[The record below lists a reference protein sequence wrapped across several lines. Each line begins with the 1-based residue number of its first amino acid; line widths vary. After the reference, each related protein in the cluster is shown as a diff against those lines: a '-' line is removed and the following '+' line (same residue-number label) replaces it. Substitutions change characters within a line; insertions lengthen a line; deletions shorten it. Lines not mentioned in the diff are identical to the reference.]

1 MLKVDQYEYVRT
13 ARRVYGKSVSEIA
26 RETGHSRNTVKK
38 VLRGEHR
45 GYATR
50 ERQAYPVLGPYLE
63 IIDGWLEKDKDV
75 ADPRQRHTAIRVY
88 TRLVR
93 EHGFEGSA
101 SNVRQYVR
109 EAKKR
114 LGLKTP
120 EAFIPLEPEPGV
132 EAEVDWGTVTVML
145 DGTAVRVKSFCMRS
159 KSSGKP
165 FVRLYPCERQQ
176 AFLDGLARGFEFFGG
191 VFPVVVFDNLT
202 TAVEKI
208 LKGKGRV
215 ERESFSR
222 FRAYASFDAR
232 FCNPGKGNEKGGV
245 EGLVGFSRRNFLVPL
260 PEGASLEQINGRLLE
275 ECVHYGRTH
284 RIHGCDRTVDERHE
298 GEKGRLLKLPEV
310 PFSNEQTQAL
320 KTDKYATVIFDKNRY
335 SVPTRY
341 AGSTLRVVA
350 TVEAVE
356 IYDRRERIARHVREY
371 GNNKWRLDPDHYL
384 ELLKK
389 RPGAFRDARPI
400 RQWRKSWPKAMEAL
414 LERFQEAHGE
424 SRGIKEFIEVL
435 LLFRTYTAEEVG
447 WAVEEALAAGL
458 SEGAGVRHLLQWG
471 RGADETPLPLDRQ
484 GWVPL
489 PPADV
494 SVYAALGSRP

>member
-45 GYATR
+45 GYAAR
-50 ERQAYPVLGPYLE
+50 EKQAYPVLGPYLE
-63 IIDGWLEKDKDV
+63 IIDDWLEKDKLV
-75 ADPRQRHTAIRVY
+75 KDPKQRHTAIRVY
-88 TRLVR
+88 ARLVR

-101 SNVRQYVR
+101 SNVRKYVR
-109 EAKKR
+109 GAKKR
-114 LGLKTP
+114 LGLKTS
-120 EAFIPLEPEPGV
+120 EVFIPLEPEPGT
-132 EAEVDWGTVTVML
+132 EAEVDWGNAIVLL
-145 DGTAVRVKSFCMRS
+145 DGAAVRVKSFCMRS

-202 TAVEKI
+202 TAVEKV

-215 ERESFSR
+215 EREAFTR
-222 FRAYASFDAR
+222 FKAYASFEAR

-260 PEGASLEQINGRLLE
+260 PEGKSLEEINERLLE

-284 RIHGCDRTVDERHE
+284 RIHGRERIVDEYHE
-298 GEKGRLLKLPEV
+298 TEKDKLLKLPEV
-310 PFSNEQTQAL
+310 PFSNEQAQAL
-320 KTDKYATVIFDKNRY
+320 KADKYATVIFDKNRY

-350 TVEAVE
+350 TVETVE
-356 IYDRRERIARHVREY
+356 VYDRLERIARHVREY
-371 GNNKWRLDPDHYL
+371 GNNKWQLDPDHYL
-384 ELLKK
+384 ELLKT

-400 RQWRKSWPKAMEAL
+400 RQWRKTWPKSMENL
-414 LERFQEAHGE
+414 LGRFREAHGE

-435 LLFRTYTAEEVG
+435 LLFRTYTAEEVE
-447 WAVEEALAAGL
+447 WAVEEALSAGL
-458 SEGAGVRHLLQWG
+458 SEGAGIRHLLLWG

-489 PPADV
+489 SPADI
-494 SVYAALGSRP
+494 SVYAALESRP

>member
-45 GYATR
+45 GYAAR
-50 ERQAYPVLGPYLE
+50 EKQAYPVLGPYLE
-63 IIDGWLEKDKDV
+63 IIDGWLEKDKLV
-75 ADPRQRHTAIRVY
+75 KDPKQRHTAIRVY
-88 TRLVR
+88 ARLVR

-101 SNVRQYVR
+101 SNVRKYVR
-109 EAKKR
+109 GAKKR
-114 LGLKTP
+114 LGLKTS
-120 EAFIPLEPEPGV
+120 EVFIPLEPEPGT
-132 EAEVDWGTVTVML
+132 EAEVDWGNATVML
-145 DGTAVRVKSFCMRS
+145 DGAAVRVKSFCMRS

-202 TAVEKI
+202 TAVEKV

-215 ERESFSR
+215 EREAFAR
-222 FRAYASFDAR
+222 FKAYASFEAR

-260 PEGASLEQINGRLLE
+260 PEGKSLEEINERLLE

-284 RIHGCDRTVDERHE
+284 RIHGREQIVDEYHE
-298 GEKGRLLKLPEV
+298 LEKDRLLKLPEE
-310 PFSNEQTQAL
+310 PFSNEQVQTL
-320 KTDKYATVIFDKNRY
+320 KADKYATVIFDRNRY

-350 TVEAVE
+350 TVETVE
-356 IYDRRERIARHVREY
+356 VYDRLERIARHVREY
-371 GNNKWRLDPDHYL
+371 GNNKWQLDPDHYL
-384 ELLKK
+384 ELLKT

-400 RQWRKSWPKAMEAL
+400 RQWRKTWPKSMEDL
-414 LERFQEAHGE
+414 LGRFREAHGE
-424 SRGIKEFIEVL
+424 SWGIKEFIEVL
-435 LLFRTYTAEEVG
+435 LLFRTYTAEEVE
-447 WAVEEALAAGL
+447 WAVEEALSAGL
-458 SEGAGVRHLLQWG
+458 SEGAGVRHLLLWG

-489 PPADV
+489 PPADI
-494 SVYAALGSRP
+494 SVYAALESRP

>member
-45 GYATR
+45 GYAAR
-50 ERQAYPVLGPYLE
+50 EKQAYPVLGPYLE
-63 IIDGWLEKDKDV
+63 IIDDWLEKDKLV
-75 ADPRQRHTAIRVY
+75 KDPKQRHTAIRVY
-88 TRLVR
+88 ARLVR

-101 SNVRQYVR
+101 SNVRKSVR
-109 EAKKR
+109 GAKKR
-114 LGLKTP
+114 LGLKTS
-120 EAFIPLEPEPGV
+120 EVFIPLEPEPGT
-132 EAEVDWGTVTVML
+132 EAEVDWGNAIVML
-145 DGTAVRVKSFCMRS
+145 DGAAVRVKSFCMRS

-202 TAVEKI
+202 TAVEKV

-215 ERESFSR
+215 EREAFTR
-222 FRAYASFDAR
+222 FKAYASFEAR

-260 PEGASLEQINGRLLE
+260 PEGKSLEEINERLLE

-284 RIHGCDRTVDERHE
+284 RIHGRERIVDEYHE
-298 GEKGRLLKLPEV
+298 TEKDKLLKLPEV
-310 PFSNEQTQAL
+310 PFSNEQAQAL
-320 KTDKYATVIFDKNRY
+320 KADKYATVIFDKNRY

-350 TVEAVE
+350 TVETVE
-356 IYDRRERIARHVREY
+356 VYDRLERIARHVREY
-371 GNNKWRLDPDHYL
+371 GNNKWQLDPDHYL
-384 ELLKK
+384 ELLKT

-400 RQWRKSWPKAMEAL
+400 RQWRKTWPKSMENL
-414 LERFQEAHGE
+414 LGRFREAHGE

-435 LLFRTYTAEEVG
+435 LLFRTYTAEEVE
-447 WAVEEALAAGL
+447 WAVEEALSAGL
-458 SEGAGVRHLLQWG
+458 SEGAGVRHLLLWG

-489 PPADV
+489 SPADI
-494 SVYAALGSRP
+494 SVYAALESRP